1 MENRSDRV
9 WKTCLSALIFFFYA
23 NSVNAAG
30 FALIEQGAK
39 GMGNAYAG
47 GAASAEDASTVFYNP
62 AGMTRL
68 NGRQYI
74 AAGHLIIPSNKF
86 SNSNS
91 TTFTGA
97 ALTGGDGGNGGETAV
112 LPNFYYVQ
120 EMAGGYRFGLGI
132 NVPFGLATDYD
143 SNWKGRYQA
152 IRSEIK
158 TININPA
165 LAFKLGDD
173 LSLGL
178 GADLQFIDA
187 KLTSAVDFSAA
198 CLLGQITGSIPG
210 GTCTATGLTTVQNP
224 NTDGLSDNTAADS
237 SWGYNL
243 GFLYELSPATRVGL
257 AYRSKIKHKL
267 TGQGDFTVP
276 AGGAT
281 TVFGSTF
288 ADASIVVYATLPEI
302 ISASVFHQI
311 DSRWA
316 IMGDVTQTRWSR
328 IPELRIDFD
337 NSLKSDGVETL
348 NWENAWRYAVGV
360 THYYNDSW
368 TWRTGIAYDQ
378 SPVPNA
384 ESRTARLP
392 DNNRRWLAF
401 GGSYATSKNMMVDF
415 GYAHLFFSDA
425 PINRTGALQD
435 KLVGTYK
442 NQVDILSA
450 QLGWKF

>member
-1 MENRSDRV
+1 MENRSNLA
-9 WKTCLSALIFFFYA
+9 WKTCLSALIFIFYA

-30 FALIEQGAK
+30 FALIEQGVK
-39 GMGNAYAG
+39 GLGNAYAG

-62 AGMTRL
+62 AGMARL
-68 NGRQYI
+68 NGRQFI
-74 AAGHLIIPSNKF
+74 AAGHLIIPSTKF

-91 TTFTGA
+91 TVFTGA
-97 ALTGGDGGNGGETAV
+97 ALTGGDGGDAGEPAMV
-112 LPNFYYVQ
+112 PNFYYVQ

-165 LAFKLGDD
+165 LAFKFDD
-173 LSLGL
+173 KLSVGL

-187 KLTSAVDFSAA
+187 RLTSAVDYSAA
-198 CLLGQITGSIPG
+198 CLGAVAPA
-210 GTCTATGLTTVQNP
+210 TCAGAGLATVQNL
-224 NTDGLSDNTAADS
+224 NTEGLSDNTADDS
-237 SWGYNL
+237 SWGFNL
-243 GFLYELSPATRVGL
+243 GFLYEFSPATRVGL

-267 TGQGDFTVP
+267 KGKGDFTVP

-281 TVFGSTF
+281 AVLGPTF
-288 ADASIVVYATLPEI
+288 ADTSIIVYATLPEI

-311 DSRWA
+311 DTKWA
-316 IMGDVTQTRWSR
+316 VMGDVTQTRWSR
-328 IPELRIDFD
+328 IPELRIDFE
-337 NSLKSDGVETL
+337 NPLKSDGVETL
-348 NWENAWRYAVGV
+348 NWENTWRYAVGV
-360 THYYNDSW
+360 TNYYNDRW

-378 SPVPNA
+378 TPVPNA

-401 GGSYATSKNMMVDF
+401 GGSYAGSKNMTVDF
-415 GYAHLFFSDA
+415 GYTHVFISDA

-435 KLVGTYK
+435 KLVGTFK

-450 QLGWKF
+450 QVGWNY